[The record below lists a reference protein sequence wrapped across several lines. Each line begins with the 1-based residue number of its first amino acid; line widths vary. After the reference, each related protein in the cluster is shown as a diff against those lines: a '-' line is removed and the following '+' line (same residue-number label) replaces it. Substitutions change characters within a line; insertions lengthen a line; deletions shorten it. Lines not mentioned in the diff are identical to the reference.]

1 MSESDP
7 DALAD
12 ELEQQADDMARQSE
26 RLEGETKDVAQD
38 WERKRADASVPG
50 APPPAQD
57 EGGEPPTGAPSGKGD
72 DG

>member
-1 MSESDP
+1 MSETDP

-12 ELEQQADDMARQSE
+12 ELEQKADDMQRASE

-38 WERKRADASVPG
+38 WQRKREDESVPG
-50 APPPAQD
+50 APPTTQD
-57 EGGEPPTGAPSGKGD
+57 ESGEPPTGAPSGKGD